1 MSAIFGIVH
10 FNGKPVEQA
19 ELELMNQALAAH
31 GSDTNGVRIE
41 RHVGLGQRLMRFTPE
56 DCLERQPA
64 VDTGGQLILVSDAR
78 IDNRPELMDE
88 LGIPH
93 WEAREL
99 PDSAFI
105 LRACQRWG
113 FDSPRHL
120 VGAFVFALYDL
131 RAQTVLIA
139 RSPMGERSLFYHEA
153 SGSLAFAS
161 APKGLFALPF
171 VPRRINAESI
181 ADFLTYAAKEPGS
194 SLFSGIR
201 QLQAGY
207 SIIAGRDGFEECRY
221 HRIGGGQEMRFS
233 HDRDYVE
240 AFSELFDLVIKRQM
254 RSLTPVGLSMSG
266 GLDSTAIAAVTATEL
281 GRKGERL
288 QTFTEVPP
296 AGFSGVVAKGRYADE
311 TPFVQ
316 AMAGMYENLDLHFV
330 HSSEDAYLNRVD
342 EFHDAVEAPIR
353 NASNRPWVE
362 AILQEARGRNVRT
375 LMTGVP
381 GNVVFSYAGDGLLE
395 QLVRKGKWGQ
405 ALHEASALAARNGSQ
420 STLRTLVSWG
430 VMPLAP
436 DWLWHALQ
444 RRKAGWRAVA
454 ARPAWND
461 YSPVRVEF
469 ARAQRVDE
477 RARVKGED
485 FRFRSSAAHRAR
497 FLLQQAD
504 PRSDARR
511 GHEAMFGI
519 QTRDPGSDK
528 RLVEFCLSIPED
540 QFLRNG
546 QPRWLIRRAMTGRL
560 PPEVLNNRLRGQQ
573 SANWTKSITSAR
585 PRLEAI
591 LSRLKRSSLAA
602 EVIDVPRMRRLLEQ
616 IQDNRTDIDTA
627 TGYRET
633 LDRGLTVGSFLAWVE
648 GVS

>member
-10 FNGKPVEQA
+10 FDGKPVAQA
-19 ELELMNQALAAH
+19 ELELMNNALAAH
-31 GSDTNGVRIE
+31 GPDGNGVRIE

-64 VDTGGQLILVSDAR
+64 VDAGGQLVLVSDAR

-93 WEAREL
+93 MEAREL

-113 FDSPRHL
+113 FDGPRHL

-153 SGSLAFAS
+153 AGSLAFAS

-171 VPRRINAESI
+171 VPRGINAQSI
-181 ADFLTYAAKEPGS
+181 ADLLTYAAKEPGS

-201 QLQAGY
+201 RLQPGH
-207 SIIAGRDGFEECRY
+207 SIIAGRDGFEERRY
-221 HRIGGGQEMRFS
+221 HMLEGLQEIRFS

-254 RSLTPVGLSMSG
+254 RSLTPAGVSMSG
-266 GLDSTAIAAVTATEL
+266 GLDSTAIAAVMAEEL

-296 AGFSGVVAKGRYADE
+296 AGFRGAVPKGRYADE

-316 AMAGMYENLDLHFV
+316 AMARMYGNIDLHFV
-330 HSSEDAYLNRVD
+330 HSSPEAYLNGLD
-342 EFHDAVEAPIR
+342 GFFEAIEAPVR
-353 NASNRPWVE
+353 NASNRPWIE
-362 AILQEARGRNVRT
+362 AILHEASGRSVRT

-381 GNVVFSYAGDGLLE
+381 GNVVFSYAGEGLLE
-395 QLVRKGKWGQ
+395 QLVQKGKWRQ
-405 ALHEASALAARNGSQ
+405 ALHEAGALASRGGSR
-420 STLRTLVSWG
+420 STLRTLVSGG

-436 DWLWHALQ
+436 DWVWHALQ
-444 RRKAGWRAVA
+444 RRKAGWRDVA
-454 ARPAWND
+454 ARPPWHD
-461 YSPVRVEF
+461 YSPVRLEF
-469 ARAQRVDE
+469 ARAQRVEE
-477 RARVKGED
+477 RARAKGED
-485 FRFRSSAAHRAR
+485 FRFRSSGKHRAR

-504 PRSDARR
+504 PHSDVRR
-511 GHEAMFGI
+511 GDEAMFGV
-519 QTRDPGSDK
+519 QKLDPGSDE

-540 QFLRNG
+540 QYLRDG
-546 QPRWLIRRAMTGRL
+546 QPRWLIRRAMAGRL
-560 PPEVLNNRLRGQQ
+560 PVEVLDNRLRGQQ
-573 SANWTKSITSAR
+573 SANWTRSITSAR
-585 PRLEAI
+585 ARLEALLGRI
-591 LSRLKRSSLAA
+591 ERSALAA
-602 EVIDVPRMRRLLEQ
+602 EVIDLPRMGRLLEQ
-616 IQDNRTDIDTA
+616 IQDVRTNIDTA
-627 TGYRET
+627 TSCRET
-633 LDRGLTVGSFLAWVE
+633 LDRGLMVGSFLAWTE